1 MSKLHGISQLASWLE
16 MRLFSVLARCGRIIV
31 SFPAQEVVG
40 YNFDKELH
48 FSRLRLKFLVRDG

>member
-1 MSKLHGISQLASWLE
+1 

-40 YNFDKELH
+40 YNFDKGLH
-48 FSRLRLKFLVRDG
+48 FPCLRLKLLYLEMDGESPCQ